1 MNFPVHVYKSPGN
14 HRFRNGKTYRYMSVA
29 NEDELN
35 RAIADGWNTNKEDA
49 VNGKTAELPDQVIDN
64 APPTREEMET
74 KARQLGVKFDGRT
87 SDRKLL
93 KLIEAALGEPDG
105 LD

>member
-1 MNFPVHVYKSPGN
+1 MNFPVHVYKSPGK
-14 HRFRNGKTYRYMSVA
+14 HRHRSGKTYRYVSVA

-35 RAIADGWNTNKEDA
+35 RAIADGWNTSKDDA
-49 VNGKTAELPDQVIDN
+49 VVGKVAELRDEVIDV
-64 APPTREEMET
+64 APPTREEMEA
-74 KARQLGVKFDGRT
+74 KAKQLGLKFDGRT

-93 KLIEAALGEPDG
+93 AMITEALGKGDG

>member
-1 MNFPVHVYKSPGN
+1 MTFPTLVYKTPGN
-14 HRFRNGKTYRYMSVA
+14 HRFRNGKTYRYISVA

-35 RAIADGWNTNKEDA
+35 RAIADGWVKSKEDA
-49 VNGKTAELPDQVIDN
+49 IYGIKEEPVSD

-74 KARQLGVKFDGRT
+74 KAKQLGLKFDGRT
-87 SDRKLL
+87 SDKKLL
-93 KLIEAALGEPDG
+93 TIITEALEKGDG

>member
-1 MNFPVHVYKSPGN
+1 MTFPTLVYKTPGN
-14 HRFRNGKTYRYMSVA
+14 HRFRNGKTYRYISVA

-35 RAIADGWNTNKEDA
+35 RAIADGWVKSKEDA
-49 VNGKTAELPDQVIDN
+49 IYGVKVEVKEEPISD

-74 KARQLGVKFDGRT
+74 KAKQLGLKFDGRT
-87 SDRKLL
+87 SDRKLMT
-93 KLIEAALGEPDG
+93 IITEALEKGDG